1 VVSMGFYESISA
13 WYDLIFPVDPQAVR
27 FLAER
32 ARPGS
37 RILDLACG
45 TGGHSLALAERGF
58 QVSGVD
64 LDASMI
70 REAERKAGGAA
81 GVKFRIMDMLDIGR
95 RLEPGFS
102 LVFCIG
108 NSLVHLKDE
117 GRIGRMLAA
126 ARGLLEPGG
135 ALVVQIIHY
144 DRILAAGIS
153 ALPILRDEAH
163 GLEFVRNYDYDAAGR
178 VVQFR
183 TVLSVRQGGTVR
195 RIENNVPLWI
205 LRKDVLERLAREA
218 GFGDLTWYGGF
229 DGRPLGP
236 DSLPLILEGRRE

>member
-1 VVSMGFYESISA
+1 MGFYESISA
-13 WYDLIFPVDPQAVR
+13 WYDFIFPVDAQTVD

-58 QVSGVD
+58 RVSGVD

-70 REAERKAGGAA
+70 REAKRKAGGAA
-81 GVKFRIMDMLDIGR
+81 GVEFRVLDMLDIGR
-95 RLEPGFS
+95 RLQPGFS

-108 NSLVHLKDE
+108 NSLVHLEDE
-117 GRIGRMLAA
+117 GRIGRVLAA
-126 ARGLLEPGG
+126 AHELLAPGG

-144 DRILAAGIS
+144 DHILAKGIT
-153 ALPILRDEAH
+153 ALPTLHDELH
-163 GLEFVRNYDYDAAGR
+163 GLEFVRHYDYNKASY

-183 TVLSVRQGGTVR
+183 TVLSVREGGAVR
-195 RIENNVPLWI
+195 RIENSVPLWI
-205 LRKDVLERLAREA
+205 LRKDVLERLARDA
-218 GFGDLTWYGGF
+218 GFSGLAWFGGF
-229 DGRPLGP
+229 DGQPLGP
-236 DSLPLILEGRRE
+236 DSLPLILEGKK